1 MKISEFKKRF
11 FKKGTKFILNGYGGV
26 LSPHIPFI
34 VEEFSNSH
42 NINYS
47 ISRLGQVANISKIT
61 NKYIYF
67 YSCDIFSN
75 IIRNKVPISSIC
87 FMEPTEDEIITEKLE
102 KLKNLK

>member
-11 FKKGTKFILNGYGGV
+11 LKKGTKFILNGYGGA
-26 LSPHIPFI
+26 LSPSIPFI
-34 VEEFSNSH
+34 VEEFSKS
-42 NINYS
+42 YS

-75 IIRNKVPISSIC
+75 IITNKVPISSIC
-87 FMEPTEDEIITEKLE
+87 FMEPTEDEIISEKLE